1 MRRTVPRGKTG
12 VSSRD
17 IERGIDRCRSI
28 AQSRWISSRWRW
40 TRRAVFSSTGTRP
53 PFLPSDLSL
62 SPHLLPSFRSTFYRH
77 SPRSI
82 LSADNASTSLR
93 FRGGGVALLAILHRF
108 SSKDRYFRQG
118 VNRYRESRLRSS
130 SSKLMQHLTS
140 RNIFLSRGSR
150 ACDRASFLPPPCLV
164 LYLSSFPLPPSLP
177 PIYSLL
183 ALLGVSELPIRPV
196 FNYRVSV
203 FVILARPKKLVRD
216 DTWLDLPS
224 R

>member
-150 ACDRASFLPPPCLV
+150 ACDRASFPPLSRLVSLV
-164 LYLSSFPLPPSLP
+164 LSSSPFPS

>member
-150 ACDRASFLPPPCLV
+150 ACDRT
-164 LYLSSFPLPPSLP
+164 SFPPLSRLVSLVPSLP